1 MPCHDQLLNIQAEQS
16 CFRKGNIMLNK
27 RNQRNHARHHASLIL
42 ALVALTSSASGQV
55 TPLGAGTW
63 SSNGPDGGAIDW
75 FVVAS
80 NNPNTVYAGRPG
92 GVFKSTDGGATWASA
107 NSEMPN
113 TNVSQLAFDPIHP
126 ATMYVLG
133 NGRFN
138 SNDFLYPNR
147 RNLE

>member
-1 MPCHDQLLNIQAEQS
+1 MRTNTILIWQEEAASTRNPRNITRQI
-16 CFRKGNIMLNK
+16 FGLV
-27 RNQRNHARHHASLIL
+27 L
-42 ALVALTSSASGQV
+42 AVVALTSSAFGQIRPHNV
-55 TPLGAGTW
+55 NTW
-63 SSNGPDGGAIDW
+63 SSSGPDGGAIDW
-75 FVVAS
+75 FVFAAK
-80 NNPNTVYAGRPG
+80 NPNTIYAGRPG
-92 GVFKSTDGGATWASA
+92 GVFKSTDSGATWASA
-107 NSEMPN
+107 NGEMPN